1 MISLKLEVEEVADS
15 KLPKIKIINMRSL
28 SNDDVAVAL
37 EMHERV
43 RVPVNPGD
51 KVLLTLVGKDASGK
65 DEVNGIYCGN
75 ATFYS
80 VKEKNGKTVFLFSI
94 GGLLLRIETGGSK
107 GKEYSRLLK
116 MSSEYFFC
124 LQKTT

>member
-1 MISLKLEVEEVADS
+1 MISLRLEVGEVADS
-15 KLPKIKIINMRSL
+15 KLPKIKIINMKSL
-28 SNDDVAVAL
+28 ENDDLTVSL
-37 EMHERV
+37 ETHERIG
-43 RVPVNPGD
+43 VPVNPGD
-51 KVLLTLVGKDASGK
+51 KVMLILVEKNASEK
-65 DEVNGIYCGN
+65 NEADGIYCGN

-80 VKEKNGKTVFLFSI
+80 VKEKNGKTIFLFSI
-94 GGLLLRIETGGSK
+94 GGLLLRIETDGSK